1 MTEGDMLGLVVGL
14 SGHCSTVFKQKLQI
28 EHPSGHVLSHVIA
41 PESTRFSADV
51 HFPSTISS
59 NLHADEYESQSAI
72 SKLVTGF
79 ELGRSDGD
87 KDGDD
92 VGDVK
97 VGD

>member
-1 MTEGDMLGLVVGL
+1 MTEGAMLGLVVCL
-14 SGHCSTVFKQKLQI
+14 SGHCNTVFKQKLQV

-41 PESTRFSADV
+41 PESTSFSADA
-51 HFPSTISS
+51 HFPSTMSS

-92 VGDVK
+92 VGDNE